1 VPSHRFDP
9 VALVCG
15 GVFVAVGVIVLAG
28 GELIE
33 EGRALVPAGLIALGV
48 ALLVHV
54 GRRARPPA
62 VAGQTEP
69 ARAVASD
76 ADLDHLFAPVDE
88 VLARWDAESAA
99 AGGKETDA
107 TGVDPPESDATD
119 AATSES
125 DATDVEPAE
134 ADDTKVE
141 PTEADDTEVDP
152 TEVVEPTERY
162 ERPDQ

>member
-1 VPSHRFDP
+1 MPSHRFDP

-15 GVFVAVGVIVLAG
+15 GVFVAVGVIVLTG

-69 ARAVASD
+69 APPVASD
-76 ADLDHLFAPVDE
+76 ADLDRLFAPVDE
-88 VLARWDAESAA
+88 VLARLDAERASA
-99 AGGKETDA
+99 GESETDA
-107 TGVDPPESDATD
+107 TVVDPPRSDATD
-119 AATSES
+119 
-125 DATDVEPAE
+125 DARTEADGVEP
-134 ADDTKVE
+134 D
-141 PTEADDTEVDP
+141 PTEVDPGEADDTEVDP